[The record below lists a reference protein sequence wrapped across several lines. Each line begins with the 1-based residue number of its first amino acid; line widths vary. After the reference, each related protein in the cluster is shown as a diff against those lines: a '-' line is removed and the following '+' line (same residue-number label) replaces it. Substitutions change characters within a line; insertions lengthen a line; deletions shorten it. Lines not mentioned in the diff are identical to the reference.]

1 MSWENTDASNT
12 YVLSKGTA
20 VCVLS
25 VGGLQPTFTMCMGG
39 VSELEIGENTTT
51 TWYACV
57 EPATRLGMRND
68 EKEEDTVTV

>member
-1 MSWENTDASNT
+1 MNLENTDLSNT

-25 VGGLQPTFTMCMGG
+25 VGGLRPTFTMCMGG

-51 TWYACV
+51 TWSACA
-57 EPATRLGMRND
+57 ESATHLDIRG
-68 EKEEDTVTV
+68 EKDDSKD

>member
-1 MSWENTDASNT
+1 MSWENTDATNT
-12 YVLSKGTA
+12 YVLLKGTA

-57 EPATRLGMRND
+57 EPATRLDMKG
-68 EKEEDTVTV
+68 KEDADNS